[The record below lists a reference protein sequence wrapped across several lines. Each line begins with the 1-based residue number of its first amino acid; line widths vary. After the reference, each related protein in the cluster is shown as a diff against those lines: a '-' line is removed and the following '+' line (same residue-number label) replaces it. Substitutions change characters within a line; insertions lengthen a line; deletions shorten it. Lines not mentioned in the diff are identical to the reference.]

1 MRRPHSQRWLLALAA
16 ATAVP
21 LIQGCARSEAA
32 PVRAGA
38 DVALRAAMADSGQWP
53 SYGRDYS
60 NQRWSPLAQVATGN
74 VAQLQLAWHFTTG
87 VRNSFETSPVVV
99 GRTMYVTTP
108 MNHAIALDAV
118 TGRKKWEYVHPLGST
133 TACCGPVNRGVGYY
147 GGRVYMATLDA
158 QLVALDTADGHPVWR
173 VQVAD
178 NRAGYSITHAPV
190 IADGKVIV
198 GVSGGEYGIRGRVT
212 AYDAATGAMLWRWF
226 TIPSPEEGGW
236 WGKWSTTDP
245 FGTPIAR
252 DVAQEKRDSAKY
264 PDAWKRGG
272 GAVWQSPAVDT
283 ARGLL
288 VLTVNNPSPDID
300 GVVRPGDNLYS
311 DCIVALDLKTG
322 KLRWYFQQVP
332 HDTWDYDPI
341 SPPIL
346 VDVRDATGR
355 TVPAVAEAG
364 KTGWV
369 YVLDRVTG
377 KPIRRSAPFVEQKNM
392 FTRATRSGVRVL
404 PGGNGG
410 TEWSPTAYSN
420 QTGYMYVLGLNQRQI
435 YKLRPEVYA
444 APASYLTG
452 VWYSADP
459 SKDYGTLSAVDL
471 NSGRIAWQDTVPHP
485 MVGGAAATAGGLVF
499 TGTKDQRFLAMD
511 ARTGAVLWTYAA
523 PAGVN
528 APPITYMIDGV
539 QYVAVA
545 AGGNFQINAPRGD
558 EVLVFALPAR
568 GAPTSGGAVAA
579 SAGSASSVVLSR
591 K

>member
-1 MRRPHSQRWLLALAA
+1 M
-16 ATAVP
+16 
-21 LIQGCARSEAA
+21 QGCARSEASPA
-32 PVRAGA
+32 RAGA
-38 DVALRAAMADSGQWP
+38 DAALRTAMADSGQWP

-60 NQRWSPLAQVATGN
+60 NQRWSPLTQVATGN
-74 VAQLQLAWHFTTG
+74 VGQLQLAWHYTTG
-87 VRNSFETSPVVV
+87 VRNSFETSPIVV
-99 GRTMYVTTP
+99 GRTMYLTTP

-118 TGRKKWEYVHPLGST
+118 SGRKKWEYVHPLGST
-133 TACCGPVNRGVGYY
+133 TACCGPVNRGVAYY

-158 QLVALDTADGHPVWR
+158 QLVALDTADGHPAWT

-178 NRAGYSITHAPV
+178 NRHGYSITHAPV

-226 TIPSPEEGGW
+226 TIPSPDEGGW

-245 FGTPIAR
+245 FGTPLNR
-252 DVAQEKRDSAKY
+252 DIAQEKRDSAKY
-264 PDAWKRGG
+264 PDAWKTGG

-288 VLTVNNPSPDID
+288 ILTVNNASPDID
-300 GVVRPGDNLYS
+300 GVVRPGDNLYT

-322 KLRWYFQQVP
+322 KLRWYFQEVP
-332 HDTWDYDPI
+332 HDIWDYDPI
-341 SPPIL
+341 SPPVL
-346 VDVRDATGR
+346 VDVRDSAGR
-355 TVPAVAEAG
+355 MVPAVAEAG

-369 YVLDRVTG
+369 YVLDRLTG

-410 TEWSPTAYSN
+410 TEWSPTAYSK

-444 APASYLTG
+444 APASYLSG
-452 VWYSADP
+452 VWYSAVP
-459 SKDYGTLSAVDL
+459 SKDYGTLTAVDL

-499 TGTKDQRFLAMD
+499 TGTKDRRFLAMD
-511 ARTGAVLWTYAA
+511 ARTGSILWTYAA

-528 APPITYMIDGV
+528 APPISYMIDGV

-558 EVLVFALPAR
+558 EVLVFALPQP
-568 GAPTSGGAVAA
+568 GAGGAENAVRA
-579 SAGSASSVVLSR
+579 SPGSASSVVLSR

>member
-1 MRRPHSQRWLLALAA
+1 MRCLHSALLFAA
-16 ATAVP
+16 IAAP
-21 LIQGCARSEAA
+21 AMQGCARSEASPA
-32 PVRAGA
+32 RAGA
-38 DVALRAAMADSGQWP
+38 DAALRTAMADSGQWP

-60 NQRWSPLAQVATGN
+60 NQRWSPLTQVATGN
-74 VAQLQLAWHFTTG
+74 VGQLQLAWHYTTG
-87 VRNSFETSPVVV
+87 VVNSFEASPIVV
-99 GRTMYVTTP
+99 GRTMYLTTA

-133 TACCGPVNRGVGYY
+133 TACCGPVNRGVAYY

-158 QLVALDTADGHPVWR
+158 RLVALDTADGHPAWT

-178 NRAGYSITHAPV
+178 NRNGYSITHAPV

-212 AYDAATGAMLWRWF
+212 AYDAATGAMVWRWF
-226 TIPSPEEGGW
+226 TIPSPDQGGW

-245 FGTPIAR
+245 FGTPLNR
-252 DVAQEKRDSAKY
+252 DIAQEKRDSAKY
-264 PDAWKRGG
+264 PDAWKTGG

-288 VLTVNNPSPDID
+288 ILTVNNPSPDID
-300 GVVRPGDNLYS
+300 GVVRPGDNLYT
-311 DCIVALDLKTG
+311 DCIVALDLRTG

-341 SPPIL
+341 SPPVL
-346 VDVRDATGR
+346 VDVRDSTGR
-355 TVPAVAEAG
+355 MVPAVAEAG

-369 YVLDRVTG
+369 YVVDRVTG
-377 KPIRRSAPFVEQKNM
+377 KPIRRSVPFVEQENM
-392 FTRATRSGVRVL
+392 FTRATRVGVRVL

-410 TEWSPTAYSN
+410 SEWSPTAYSE

-452 VWYSADP
+452 VWYSAKP
-459 SKDYGTLSAVDL
+459 STDYGTLTAVDL

-485 MVGGAAATAGGLVF
+485 MIGGAAATAGGLVF
-499 TGTKDQRFLAMD
+499 TGTKDQRFMAMD
-511 ARTGAVLWTYAA
+511 ARTGSILWTYTA

-528 APPITYMIDGV
+528 APPISYMIDGV

-558 EVLVFALPAR
+558 EVLVFALPRSNAA
-568 GAPTSGGAVAA
+568 GTAGTAGAVRA
-579 SAGSASSVVLSR
+579 SPGSASSVVLSR